1 MSFLVI
7 VSLAVLILL
16 VLIVVL
22 LLWKFQKACFSKPR
36 SELPEQVRHTTEAQT
51 ATTVHG
57 SSIGVGPNFGP
68 PKPLRLAG
76 SRDEL
81 NEPLLK
87 SEAKFQDKA
96 DGLEEVLCEDEMKIY
111 EDEGSERNSKASSL
125 SSLDTYVSEKD
136 WLETLLSFGPKF
148 KNLADM
154 VSEEVEDSENVDGSE
169 V

>member
-1 MSFLVI
+1 MV
-7 VSLAVLILL
+7 VSLVVLIIL
-16 VLIVVL
+16 VLIAVL

-51 ATTVHG
+51 ATTVNG

-68 PKPLRLAG
+68 PKPLRVAG

-87 SEAKFQDKA
+87 SEANFQDKV
-96 DGLEEVLCEDEMKIY
+96 DGLEDMLCEDEMKMY

-125 SSLDTYVSEKD
+125 SSLDTSVSEKD
-136 WLETLLSFGPKF
+136 WLETILSFGPKF

-154 VSEEVEDSENVDGSE
+154 VSEEVEDLSSDNVHGSE